1 MQPILETLNLSKNF
15 GSLQAVN
22 NVNLKIR
29 EGSIHS
35 IIGPNGAGK
44 TTLFNLLTG
53 FHTPSSGRAY
63 FKGKEITRF
72 SPHKISRMKIG
83 RSFQITSIFPELSVK
98 ENIRIAAQSR
108 TKVGYHL
115 LKSLNGLGHLEEK
128 AQRMLKRIG
137 LADKSELLAKH
148 LSHGEKRILD
158 IGIGLATDPQLLLLD
173 EPTSGLS
180 GDEISRITDVIRD
193 ISAEVTILLIE
204 HNIDVVISISNTIT
218 VLHQGQV
225 IAEGSPDDIQRNQRV
240 QEAYL
245 GDY

>member
-1 MQPILETLNLSKNF
+1 
-15 GSLQAVN
+15 
-22 NVNLKIR
+22 
-29 EGSIHS
+29 
-35 IIGPNGAGK
+35 
-44 TTLFNLLTG
+44 
-53 FHTPSSGRAY
+53 
-63 FKGKEITRF
+63 
-72 SPHKISRMKIG
+72 MKIG

-108 TKVGYHL
+108 TKIGYHL
-115 LKSLNGLGHLEEK
+115 LKSLNELGHLEEK